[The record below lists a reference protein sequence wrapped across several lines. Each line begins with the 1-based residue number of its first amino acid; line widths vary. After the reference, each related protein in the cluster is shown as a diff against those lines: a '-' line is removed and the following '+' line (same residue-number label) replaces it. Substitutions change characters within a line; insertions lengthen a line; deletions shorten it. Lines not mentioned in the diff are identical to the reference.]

1 MAERKRAKTTSTC
14 SPLPTVEEIQR
25 RLVRPSSTS
34 ISPPPTS
41 TFSSPYALSLSLSLY
56 ADTLRNSSVISISIV
71 DSRVSC
77 RDDFESFHK
86 APDSSQFKLRTT
98 TKKLEDYLD
107 SVLLSQISSKLSR
120 AKKVPET
127 KLQER
132 EVKDFEWPIDELK
145 VLADSDKDDVN
156 LKEDLDLIEEFGDR
170 DVESCTPFR
179 RFEQITARRFKGWG
193 SQTMECS
200 KFQTVC

>member
-1 MAERKRAKTTSTC
+1 MAERKRTKTTSTC
-14 SPLPTVEEIQR
+14 SPLATVEEIQR

-41 TFSSPYALSLSLSLY
+41 TFSSSSTYTLSPLSLSLS
-56 ADTLRNSSVISISIV
+56 THTPLRNSSVISISIA

-77 RDDFESFHK
+77 RDYVQSCHK

-127 KLQER
+127 KLEKR

-179 RFEQITARRFKGWG
+179 RFEQITARRFKG
-193 SQTMECS
+193 
-200 KFQTVC
+200 

>member
-14 SPLPTVEEIQR
+14 SPLATVEEIQR

-41 TFSSPYALSLSLSLY
+41 TFSLP
-56 ADTLRNSSVISISIV
+56 
-71 DSRVSC
+71 
-77 RDDFESFHK
+77 DDFQSCHM

-179 RFEQITARRFKGWG
+179 RFEQITARRFKG
-193 SQTMECS
+193 
-200 KFQTVC
+200 

>member
-14 SPLPTVEEIQR
+14 SPLATVEEIQR

-41 TFSSPYALSLSLSLY
+41 TFSLPYALSLSLS
-56 ADTLRNSSVISISIV
+56 THTPLRNSSVISISTV

-77 RDDFESFHK
+77 RDDFQSCHM

-120 AKKVPET
+120 AKKVPGT
-127 KLQER
+127 KLQEK

-179 RFEQITARRFKGWG
+179 RFEQITARRFKG
-193 SQTMECS
+193 
-200 KFQTVC
+200 